1 MRRGLR
7 LLRLAAAIRLRSL
20 PISPSAQYGRLVFSI
35 FCASAASAAL
45 FMRSERTEYAP
56 TRIQACF
63 LASAS
68 NYRKNG
74 FFIIVACLLLAQIRQ
89 ACRAMFSLRCEHTRG
104 RARYV
109 LASLRAYARPSALC
123 SRFAASI
130 RALCSR
136 FAASIRALF
145 FSRASIFATCGF
157 APISRI
163 VRKRVGASSKIRLA
177 IRSALASQSLDC
189 DREVFE

>member
-109 LASLRAYARPSALC
+109 LASLRAYAR
-123 SRFAASI
+123 F
-130 RALCSR
+130 
-136 FAASIRALF
+136 F

-157 APISRI
+157 APIGRAVRNQQRHPQKFDSR
-163 VRKRVGASSKIRLA
+163 SDRL
-177 IRSALASQSLDC
+177 
-189 DREVFE
+189 